1 MNLSSL
7 QNAKSIFKN
16 QLYFYTPAMNNCKQ
30 KLKVSCERVS
40 KSMKYLGICLIK
52 YGKDLVPRKICN
64 TEEANQN

>member
-7 QNAKSIFKN
+7 WNAKSIFKN

-40 KSMKYLGICLIK
+40 KSMKYLGINFTK
-52 YGKDLVPRKICN
+52 
-64 TEEANQN
+64 